1 MIADYSTKPLQGA
14 KFVEF
19 RNLMLGIGTSDYDEY
34 KKQYIAILKQY
45 ELYDESEHGLLL
57 E

>member
-1 MIADYSTKPLQGA
+1 MIADYSTKQLQGA

-19 RNLMLGIGTSDYDEY
+19 RDLMLGIRASDYDEY

-45 ELYDESEHGLLL
+45 E
-57 E
+57 